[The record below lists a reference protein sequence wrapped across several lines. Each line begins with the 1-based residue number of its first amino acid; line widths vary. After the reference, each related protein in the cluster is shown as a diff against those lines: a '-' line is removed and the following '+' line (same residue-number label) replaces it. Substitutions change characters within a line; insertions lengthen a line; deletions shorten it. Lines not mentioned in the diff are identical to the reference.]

1 MTQAKPAGQETSEPN
16 VIHVDP
22 VAVMQE
28 LTLDRDF
35 SMDRRKFLAGQVLI
49 LQQQV
54 AEREGMILSRDERI
68 KALEADLIKA
78 RANAGKGA

>member
-1 MTQAKPAGQETSEPN
+1 MTQAKQAGQETAQPN
-16 VIHVDP
+16 VHIDP
-22 VAVMQE
+22 IAVMQE
-28 LTLDRDF
+28 FSVDRDF

-54 AEREGMILSRDERI
+54 AEREGMIISRDERI
-68 KALEADLIKA
+68 KTLEADLIKA